1 MRTWICPYQIEDQ
14 NEETRMTYKIMIVD
28 DEPANLRTLERL
40 FRPDYQVVTAPSGA
54 EALALLEQHDV
65 ALMISDQRMPAMTGI
80 ELMMKTV
87 AIRPQMVKILL
98 TGYTDVGALIEALNS
113 GLVYRYLTKPWN
125 NDDLRATVSRALE
138 HYEITKSR
146 HILGMENQRL
156 RDRLSEIAELAAG
169 GLNLINQQTESAATP
184 KEPEVYE
191 LLG

>member
-1 MRTWICPYQIEDQ
+1 
-14 NEETRMTYKIMIVD
+14 MTYKIMIVD
-28 DEPANLRTLERL
+28 DEPANLRVLERL

-54 EALALLEQHDV
+54 EALALLDQHDV
-65 ALMISDQRMPAMTGI
+65 ALLISDQRMAAMTGI

-125 NDDLRATVSRALE
+125 NDDLRTTVSRALE
-138 HYEITKSR
+138 HYEVMKSK

-156 RDRLSEIAELAAG
+156 RARLAEISDMASEALDLVSVEKELAAPP
-169 GLNLINQQTESAATP
+169 E
-184 KEPEVYE
+184 EPEVYE

>member
-1 MRTWICPYQIEDQ
+1 
-14 NEETRMTYKIMIVD
+14 MTYKIMIVD

-54 EALALLEQHDV
+54 EALAQLDQHDV
-65 ALMISDQRMPAMTGI
+65 ALLISDQRMPAMTGI

-113 GLVYRYLTKPWN
+113 GLVYRYLTKPWD
-125 NDDLRATVSRALE
+125 NDDLRTTVSRALE
-138 HYEITKSR
+138 HYESMKSK

-156 RDRLSEIAELAAG
+156 HARLKEISDLAVEGLDLISAKKALDATQAEF
-169 GLNLINQQTESAATP
+169 EP
-184 KEPEVYE
+184 EPEVYE

>member
-1 MRTWICPYQIEDQ
+1 MRTWVWPLQIERSK
-14 NEETRMTYKIMIVD
+14 EETSVTHKIMIVD

-40 FRPDYQVVTAPSGA
+40 FRPDYQVITAPSGA
-54 EALALLEQHDV
+54 EALALLDQHDV
-65 ALMISDQRMPAMTGI
+65 ALMISDQRMPAITGI

-125 NDDLRATVSRALE
+125 NDDLRTTVSRALE
-138 HYEITKSR
+138 HYESMKSK
-146 HILGMENQRL
+146 HLLGMENERL
-156 RDRLSEIAELAAG
+156 RARLREISGLASEGMDLVSAKEELA
-169 GLNLINQQTESAATP
+169 TP
-184 KEPEVYE
+184 PEEPEVYE